1 MTVYFSLCT
10 LCCMRAIPIFAC
22 LALLCGPSAAA
33 EMPPVESLLRSEFL
47 FQAGRFGEAFEHY
60 RGRAP
65 AAMSEAERRRGHE
78 LAIATGEADWLSR
91 LPSEALSTDA
101 EAGVPE
107 SERPA
112 WQDLLDACADPDT
125 DACRN
130 RLAVRDPADFGES
143 RRRQALDIARRAGD
157 EAQQLRWLKA
167 LPQDGGSYYLRI
179 VLLSKRMDTD
189 EAEGLMRE
197 IGDDAGLNPFQRAA
211 LQGSLSEL
219 RRDWAGAERFYREA
233 LAESV
238 PGMTALRLAVVLL
251 RQDRREDAFAQLR
264 AVQEDARYS
273 DELRREA
280 FLSEI
285 QFRRILDIPFEQGR
299 TTEAIY
305 RRALAIWPQAHGLRY
320 RLAMHL
326 FARSRQPDAMAELE
340 GLLAQAPGHF
350 EALNAYGYTLAK
362 DLDRPRAGFVPI
374 RQAYLLAP
382 ERPDILDSY
391 GYVLHRLG
399 RDREA
404 LPALEKAW
412 RLTPSAVTAAHLAL
426 VHLRLG
432 DASQARDYVRQGLQL
447 DADEPELLAVRARL
461 P

>member
-22 LALLCGPSAAA
+22 LALLCGPSTAA
-33 EMPPVESLLRSEFL
+33 EMPPVDALLRSEFL

-60 RGRAP
+60 RGQAP
-65 AAMSEAERRRGHE
+65 VAMSEAERRRGRE
-78 LAIATGEADWLSR
+78 LAIALGESDWLR
-91 LPSEALSTDA
+91 GLPPEPETADA
-101 EAGVPE
+101 WADAPGPE
-107 SERPA
+107 QRA
-112 WQDLLDACADPDT
+112 WQALLDACASPDT
-125 DACRN
+125 DACRT
-130 RLAVRDPADFGES
+130 RLSALDPADFGES
-143 RRRQALDIARRAGD
+143 RRRNAFDIARRSGD
-157 EAQQLRWLKA
+157 TAQQVRWLKA

-179 VLLSKRMDTD
+179 VLLSKRMDVD
-189 EAEGLMRE
+189 EAGRLMRE
-197 IGDDAGLNPFQRAA
+197 IGDDAGLDPFQRAA

-219 RRDWAGAERFYREA
+219 RQDWSTAERFYREA

-251 RQDRREDAFAQLR
+251 RQNRREDAFAQLH

-305 RRALAIWPQAHGLRY
+305 RRVLVIWPQAQGLRY

-326 FARSRQPDAMAELE
+326 FVRGRSPEAMAELE
-340 GLLAQAPGHF
+340 ALLAQAPGHF

-362 DLDRPRAGFVPI
+362 ELDRPRAALAPVE
-374 RQAYLLAP
+374 QAYRLAP
-382 ERPDILDSY
+382 DRAEILDSY

-399 RDREA
+399 RNQDA
-404 LPALEKAW
+404 LPPLEKAW

-426 VHLRLG
+426 VHLQLG
-432 DASQARDYVRQGLQL
+432 DAGQAKDYVQQGLQL
-447 DADEPELLAVRARL
+447 DADEPELLAARERL

>member
-22 LALLCGPSAAA
+22 LALLCGPSADAGP
-33 EMPPVESLLRSEFL
+33 PPVEALLRSEFL
-47 FQAGRFGEAFEHY
+47 FQAGRFDEAFEYY
-60 RGRAP
+60 RGQAP
-65 AAMSEAERRRGHE
+65 AAMSEAERRRGRE
-78 LAIATGEADWLSR
+78 LAIAVGDTDWLRGLPPEPEVDAQAGMPEPER
-91 LPSEALSTDA
+91 L
-101 EAGVPE
+101 
-107 SERPA
+107 A
-112 WQDLLDACADPDT
+112 WQGLLDACVDPDT
-125 DACRN
+125 DACRA
-130 RLAVRDPADFGES
+130 RLAALDPADFGEN
-143 RRRQALDIARRAGD
+143 RRRDAFDIARRSGD
-157 EAQQLRWLKA
+157 TAQQLRWLNA

-179 VLLSKRMDTD
+179 VLLSKAMD
-189 EAEGLMRE
+189 EAQAKALMAEIADDPGL
-197 IGDDAGLNPFQRAA
+197 DPFQRVA

-219 RRDWAGAERFYREA
+219 RQDWPAAERFYREA

-251 RQDRREDAFAQLR
+251 RQNRREEAFAQLH
-264 AVQEDARYS
+264 AVQEDVRYS

-285 QFRRILDIPFEQGR
+285 QFRRILDVPFEQGR

-326 FARSRQPDAMAELE
+326 FARGRSPAAMTELE
-340 GLLAQAPGHF
+340 ALLAQAPGHF

-362 DLDRPRAGFVPI
+362 ELDRPRAALAPVE
-374 RQAYLLAP
+374 QAYRLAP
-382 ERPDILDSY
+382 DRAEILDSY

-399 RDREA
+399 RNQDA
-404 LPALEKAW
+404 LPPLEKAW

-426 VHLRLG
+426 VHLQLG
-432 DASQARDYVRQGLQL
+432 DAGQAKDYVQQGLQL
-447 DADEPELLAVRARL
+447 DADEPELLAARERL